1 VLGDIERGGFE
12 INVQPQSFEPYLDRM
27 EQLTNRL
34 TLGILA
40 AAFTVGLALLVAAYH
55 PTNWDVMIE
64 LLFLLV
70 LIFAGGF
77 GTYILMLIL
86 RSQRKPPH

>member
-1 VLGDIERGGFE
+1 
-12 INVQPQSFEPYLDRM
+12 M

-40 AAFTVGLALLVAAYH
+40 AAFTVGLAVLVSAYH
-55 PTNWDVMIE
+55 PANLDVMAEI
-64 LLFLLV
+64 LFVMVLV
-70 LIFAGGF
+70 LSGGF

-86 RSQRKPPH
+86 RSRHRPPR

>member
-1 VLGDIERGGFE
+1 
-12 INVQPQSFEPYLDRM
+12 M

-55 PTNWDVMIE
+55 PTSWDAMVE

-70 LIFAGGF
+70 VIFSGSF
-77 GTYILMLIL
+77 GSYILVLIL
-86 RSQRKPPH
+86 RSRHRLPQ